1 MEGEVIFFHVDEA
14 KLYFEGIKEI
24 QDKI

>member
-1 MEGEVIFFHVDEA
+1 MEGEGIFFHVDEA